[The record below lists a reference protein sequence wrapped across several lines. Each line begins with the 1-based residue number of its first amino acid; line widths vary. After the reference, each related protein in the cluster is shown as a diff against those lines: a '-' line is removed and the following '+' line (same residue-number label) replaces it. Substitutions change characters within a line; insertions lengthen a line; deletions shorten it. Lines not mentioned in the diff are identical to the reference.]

1 MGWWWWFS
9 LWLLHGVTGK
19 INTHEPAFQ
28 YVKEL
33 TGVKNLLFFFIYWG
47 VHALCKDYGF
57 SNETPELLALATQRS
72 LVFGDFNSIA
82 VQHEMLSVE
91 STGVLIRS

>member
-1 MGWWWWFS
+1 M
-9 LWLLHGVTGK
+9 
-19 INTHEPAFQ
+19 
-28 YVKEL
+28 
-33 TGVKNLLFFFIYWG
+33 
-47 VHALCKDYGF
+47 HALCKDYGF